1 MRILVNYV
9 LEEFLKVLLLCLAG
23 FLAIYYVVDIF
34 NNINIFLSYNAS
46 FTTKLSHFIYKLP
59 QILYQVTP
67 VAVLI
72 SIVTVVGVMG
82 RHNELTAIKAGG
94 ISLRV
99 VAGPL
104 LTAAFVLSLMIFL
117 NNEYL
122 VPSASRRAIEIL
134 DVRIKGKPPRGVFRQ
149 NQIWYAGKGNRIF
162 KIDVL
167 DPATKSMKGVTVI
180 VLDAAFRP
188 IERLD
193 AARAVWVDGRWR
205 LEDVVR
211 RNFSPDGAKLLT
223 LVRRNRLPLDIE
235 ERFEDFIKFKK
246 HPDELNFNELNGYI
260 RRLERSGYDATPYR
274 VDLMAKTAIPFIS
287 LIIAFMSIALAVRF
301 GSRGSVVASVGL
313 CLAVGVAY
321 WLVLSLGIS
330 LGHAGR
336 LNPLIAS
343 WGANIIFGS
352 IGISL
357 FLSVNN

>member
-1 MRILVNYV
+1 VRHILD
-9 LEEFLKVLLLCLAG
+9 EFLKVFLLCMTA

-34 NNINIFLSYNAS
+34 NHINIFLSYNAS
-46 FTTKLSHFIYKLP
+46 FATKLSHFLYKLP
-59 QILYQVTP
+59 QIIYQVAP

-99 VAGPL
+99 VALPL
-104 LTAAFVLSLMIFL
+104 LASAFVISLMIFL

-122 VPSASRRAIEIL
+122 LPSTNRKAIEIL
-134 DVRIKGKPPRGVFRQ
+134 DVKIKGKPPRGVFRQ
-149 NQIWYAGKGNRIF
+149 NQIWYAGKDDRIF

-167 DPATKSMKGVTVI
+167 DPVTKTMMGVTI
-180 VLDAAFRP
+180 ITMAPATFRP
-188 IERLD
+188 IERID
-193 AARAVWVDGRWR
+193 AARAVWTDEGWR

-211 RNFSPDGAKLLT
+211 RNFSPDGRQLLD
-223 LVRRNRLPLDIE
+223 LVRRNRIPLAIE

-246 HPDELNFNELNGYI
+246 HPDELNFSELRSYI
-260 RRLERSGYDATPYR
+260 ERLESSGYNATPYR
-274 VDLMAKTAIPFIS
+274 VDLVAKTAIPFIC
-287 LIIAFMSIALAVRF
+287 LVIAFLSVAMAVKF

-336 LNPLIAS
+336 LNPLVAS